1 MKAEDTKR
9 NLQSKSETGYHSSI
23 SKIGRSLNDVGAE
36 RQAVFQTRRRGVPGI
51 RHRSRGKR
59 VRGGEKCRVR
69 DPRKDVHR
77 EPEKGR
83 VRDPVS
89 VRVRIRTMA
98 VSVLVICARVWGPRD
113 GKLPCS
119 RSWWHLHVL
128 IILKTSK

>member
-1 MKAEDTKR
+1 MFVNQKKTVFVTR
-9 NLQSKSETGYHSSI
+9 
-23 SKIGRSLNDVGAE
+23 GRRKDVLVA
-36 RQAVFQTRRRGVPGI
+36 
-51 RHRSRGKR
+51 
-59 VRGGEKCRVR
+59 EKCRA
-69 DPRKDVHR
+69 R

-89 VRVRIRTMA
+89 VRVRILTMA